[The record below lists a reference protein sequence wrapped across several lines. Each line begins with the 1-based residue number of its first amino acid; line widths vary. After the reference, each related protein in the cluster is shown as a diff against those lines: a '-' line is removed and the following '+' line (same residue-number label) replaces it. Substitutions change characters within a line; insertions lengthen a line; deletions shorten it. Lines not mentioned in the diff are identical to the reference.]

1 MDGRFFYLGGENML
15 RILAFILVAM
25 GAIAVYGAKAVVS
38 KYELDKKVKVEF
50 ENEMTEE
57 EITNY
62 KTQRAVL
69 NIKIAGMLIALPGLI
84 IVLVFFR

>member
-1 MDGRFFYLGGENML
+1 ML
-15 RILAFILVAM
+15 KILAFVLVAI
-25 GAIAVYGAKAVVS
+25 GAISVYGAKTVVN
-38 KYELDKKVKVEF
+38 KFELDKKIKVEF

-57 EITNY
+57 EIANY
-62 KTQRAVL
+62 KNQRAVL